1 MGLFRSDPQAFDLI
15 FTDQTMPIITG
26 MQLSEQIL
34 KVRPDIPIILCT
46 GFSATTSDETAR
58 AVGIKTFIMKP
69 LTKRALALT
78 VRKALDDV

>member
-1 MGLFRSDPQAFDLI
+1 
-15 FTDQTMPIITG
+15 

-46 GFSATTSDETAR
+46 GFSATTSDETSK

-69 LTKRALALT
+69 LTKQALART
-78 VRKALDDV
+78 VRKVLDDD